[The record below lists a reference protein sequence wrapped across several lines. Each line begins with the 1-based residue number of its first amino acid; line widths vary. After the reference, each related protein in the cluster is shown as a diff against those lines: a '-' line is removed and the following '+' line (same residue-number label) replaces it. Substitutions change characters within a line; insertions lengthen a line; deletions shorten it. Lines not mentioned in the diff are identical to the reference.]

1 MLGKCSS
8 TELHPTN
15 VPENLRAGGGLSSF
29 SGDEVGVGVR
39 GLFTEDA
46 KSLGDGGIQL

>member
-29 SGDEVGVGVR
+29 LGEEAGAGVR

-46 KSLGDGGIQL
+46 KSLGDGGTQL